1 MAAVALTALL
11 TMTGCGSATDESGS
25 SSLDVD
31 GRTFLSTSVTVDGE
45 PMSLVSGTQLSLSF
59 AGSTITANA
68 GCNTLGGDATIDDG
82 TLVVGNGLAMTEMG
96 CDSDRMEQDT
106 WFADLL
112 AAEPSLALDASMLT
126 LESKNTVVK
135 MTDEEVADPDR
146 PLVGTDWTLTG
157 ITEADTAS
165 SVPAHP
171 EVTLRFSED
180 GEVQFGDG
188 CNNLYG
194 TYVVNGDSIS
204 LSQIATT
211 LKLCRAGDDP
221 ASVVPA
227 VLHDEVEFQIDGPS
241 LTLNNGPYGL
251 TYRAER

>member
-1 MAAVALTALL
+1 MVLTALL

-25 SSLDVD
+25 SPLDVD

-96 CDSDRMEQDT
+96 CDSDRMDQDT

-112 AAEPSLALDASMLT
+112 SADPSVVLDGSMLT
-126 LESKNTVVK
+126 LESKDTVVN
-135 MTDEEVADPDR
+135 MTDDELADPDR
-146 PLVGTDWTLTG
+146 PLVETAWTLTG

-165 SVPAHP
+165 SVPSHP
-171 EVTLRFSED
+171 KVTLRLTED
-180 GEVQFGDG
+180 GEVQFNDS
-188 CNNLYG
+188 CNSLDG
-194 TYVVNGDSIS
+194 TYTVNGDNIS
-204 LSQIATT
+204 LEHISTT
-211 LKLCRAGDDP
+211 LMACSPKGDVE
-221 ASVVPA
+221 AAVQA
-227 VLHDEVEFQIDGPS
+227 VLHDVVEFQIDGPS
-241 LTLNNGPYGL
+241 LTLSNGPYGL